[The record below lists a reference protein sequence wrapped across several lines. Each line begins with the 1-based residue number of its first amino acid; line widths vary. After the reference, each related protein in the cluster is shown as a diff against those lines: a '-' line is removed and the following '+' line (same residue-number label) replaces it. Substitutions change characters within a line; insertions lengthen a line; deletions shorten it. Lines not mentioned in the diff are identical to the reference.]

1 MPTFVMATRLEPMAL
16 KSPKSLE
23 RIQNSVMEHIRLE
36 CAGVEFR
43 IQLAVLGKYDYVEV
57 FDAPDNDT
65 AMKVATI
72 TRTFGHALTEVWPA
86 KEWSKFKEMLRGL
99 PSQEGGV

>member
-1 MPTFVMATRLEPMAL
+1 MPTFVMATQLEPMAL

-23 RIQNSVMEHIRLE
+23 RIQTSVMEHIQLE
-36 CAGVEFR
+36 CVGVEFR
-43 IQLAVLGKYDYVEV
+43 LQLAVLGKYDYIEV

-86 KEWSKFKEMLRGL
+86 KDLRAFKDMLRGL